1 MSKSLPF
8 TKIIHNPVK
17 SELVLANGNHFLV
30 LNTSTGNV
38 IKAYPEEDKVENVT
52 DFYRSMT
59 FNKDGSLLATSGE
72 NKAICVWDTNDWSLK
87 NTRPAYKRINA
98 LNFDNQSTKVL
109 AADKFGDVYCHPIK
123 EAAENEEKLA
133 PIVGHVSMITD
144 MLLTPDEKYVVSS
157 DRDEHIRVSRYPNG
171 YNIESF
177 CLGHTD
183 VVTCISILPWN
194 EKLLVSS
201 GGDGTVRLWDY
212 VQGKQLALIDL
223 KSQIEA
229 YKPPASDANSED
241 AIVSAL
247 SFDAK
252 SKTLAVAFA
261 KSPAVI
267 ILNWQESQF
276 VYKETVVVSASILD
290 IEFDLEGKL
299 WISLDDEQQRMTVAV
314 RKDDQFVVDK
324 DATVLKQINAAEV
337 CKAEKLPDLY
347 TIFGLRKFLDLPENT
362 GEAEEGGKNK
372 KKRKT
377 E

>member
-17 SELVLANGNHFLV
+17 SELVLANGQHFLV
-30 LNTSTGNV
+30 LNSSTGNIV
-38 IKAYPEEDKVENVT
+38 KAYPQEEQANNVT
-52 DFYRSMT
+52 DFYRSMA

-72 NKAICVWDTNDWSLK
+72 NKEICVWNTNDWTLK
-87 NTRPAYKRINA
+87 NKRPAYKRINA
-98 LNFDNQSTKVL
+98 LKFNNNSTEVI

-123 EAAENEEKLA
+123 EVVEGEEKLA
-133 PIVGHVSMITD
+133 PIVGHVSMVTD
-144 MLLTPDEKYVVSS
+144 MLLTPDEKYVITS

-183 VVTCISILPWN
+183 VVTCISILPWD
-194 EKLLVSS
+194 EKKLVSS
-201 GGDGTVRLWDY
+201 GGDCTIRLWDY
-212 VQGKQLALIDL
+212 VHGKQLAVLDL
-223 KSQIEA
+223 KNQIEA

-241 AIVSAL
+241 AIVSTL
-247 SFDAK
+247 TFDSNTK
-252 SKTLAVAFA
+252 SLAVAFA

-267 ILNWQESQF
+267 ILSWQDSEF
-276 VYKETVVVSASILD
+276 VYQETVVVSASILD

-299 WISLDDEQQRMTVAV
+299 WIALDDEQKRMAVAV
-314 RKDDQFVVDK
+314 QKDNHYVVDTNA
-324 DATVLKQINAAEV
+324 DIVNQINTIEV
-337 CKAEKLPDLY
+337 CKTNKMPDLY
-347 TIFGLRKFLDLPENT
+347 TIFGLRKFLDLPE
-362 GEAEEGGKNK
+362 GEDEGDKNK